1 MQTVDFITP
10 VVDDP
15 YIYGQIA
22 AANSLSD
29 IFAMGAEV
37 KAALNL
43 VGFDSLNHSKE
54 VLNEILK
61 GGESKVVECGG
72 VIVGGHTIET
82 QEMLYGLSVTG
93 FINPNKIFRN
103 NTINIGDIII
113 LTKPIGLGILTT
125 ALKADLLNNDTI
137 AEIIKIMS
145 SLNFKASQVA
155 KNFPVSACTDVTG
168 FGLLGHIYEM
178 TSEKCNIEIFFDNIP
193 YVDEAINQASMGI
206 IPSGSYANKDF
217 LEPKVE
223 FKRKLT
229 FEQEMLLY
237 DAQTS
242 GGLLIAINE
251 NNAQKLLQSLHNEG
265 VESAAIIAQVNAIPE
280 SQKLITIT

>member
-1 MQTVDFITP
+1 MLKYNPSAKLTKYVRAAGWAGKLAPGELGKTTCSLTSKSQHLIVGFEGNEDAAVYKIDNSLALVQTVDFITP

-137 AEIIKIMS
+137 AEII
-145 SLNFKASQVA
+145 
-155 KNFPVSACTDVTG
+155 
-168 FGLLGHIYEM
+168 
-178 TSEKCNIEIFFDNIP
+178 NI
-193 YVDEAINQASMGI
+193 
-206 IPSGSYANKDF
+206 
-217 LEPKVE
+217 L
-223 FKRKLT
+223 
-229 FEQEMLLY
+229 
-237 DAQTS
+237 
-242 GGLLIAINE
+242 
-251 NNAQKLLQSLHNEG
+251 
-265 VESAAIIAQVNAIPE
+265 
-280 SQKLITIT
+280 